1 MSGYSSTWGVDE
13 PGPGPGTPGPD
24 TVAYRLV
31 ALPGDGIGPDVL
43 AAGRRV
49 LDAAGELHGFRIE
62 WQELLIGGCAI
73 DAYGVPLRDEDAA
86 ACEAADAIFL
96 GAVGGPK
103 WDDPNAKV
111 RPEQGLLGLRKR
123 LDLFANIRPVS
134 VEESLIDASTI
145 RPEVLRGVDLIII
158 RELTGGLYFG
168 KPSEERQTPEGRAA
182 VDTLWYTEGEIAR
195 VARVAFQFAEHRRK
209 KVTSVDKANVLAS
222 SRLWRKVVTEVA
234 AEFPGIELEHR
245 LVDAAAMALVRQPA
259 AFDVIVTENMFGD
272 ILSDEAS
279 MISGSLGLLPSAS
292 FGTSRSAH
300 GARGLYEPI
309 HGSAPDIAGTD
320 IANPIGSILSGSML
334 LRWSLGQNAA
344 GDAVEAAVV
353 AALRD
358 GYRTPD
364 LASYGGAGAVLHV
377 VGTAGFTDQV
387 VARLAAPSAGG

>member
-1 MSGYSSTWGVDE
+1 MSGYSSTWMVDAD
-13 PGPGPGTPGPD
+13 TPV
-24 TVAYRLV
+24 TTYRIV

-49 LDAAGELHGFRIE
+49 LDATGERFGFRIE

-73 DAYGVPLRDEDAA
+73 DAYGTALRDEDAA
-86 ACEAADAIFL
+86 TCAEADAIFL

-103 WDDPNAKV
+103 WDDPDAKV

-134 VEESLIDASTI
+134 VEESLVDASTL

-168 KPSEERQTPEGRAA
+168 KPSEQRQTPEGRAA

-195 VARVAFQFAEHRRK
+195 VARVAFQFAQHRRK
-209 KVTSVDKANVLAS
+209 KVTSVDKANVLSS

-234 AEFPGIELEHR
+234 TEFPEIELEHR
-245 LVDAAAMALVRQPA
+245 LVDAAAMALIRQPS

-292 FGTSRSAH
+292 FGTGRSAH

-309 HGSAPDIAGTD
+309 HGSAPDIAGRD
-320 IANPIGSILSGSML
+320 IANPVAAILSGSML

-353 AALRD
+353 SALRD

-364 LASYGGAGAVLHV
+364 LASYGGASGAERKV
-377 VGTAGFTDQV
+377 VGTKGMTDAIV
-387 VARLAAPSAGG
+387 ERIGIPGAAAR

>member
-1 MSGYSSTWGVDE
+1 MSES
-13 PGPGPGTPGPD
+13 
-24 TVAYRLV
+24 TVATTYRLV

-49 LDAAGELHGFRIE
+49 LDATGERFGFRIE

-73 DAYGVPLRDEDAA
+73 DACGVPLRDEDAA
-86 ACEAADAIFL
+86 ICAEADAIFL

-103 WDDPNAKV
+103 WDDPDAKV

-134 VEESLIDASTI
+134 VEESLVDASTL
-145 RPEVLRGVDLIII
+145 RPEVLQGVDLVII

-168 KPSEERQTPEGRAA
+168 KPSEQRQTPEGRAA

-195 VARVAFQFAEHRRK
+195 VARVAFQFAQHRRR
-209 KVTSVDKANVLAS
+209 KVTSVDKANVLSS

-234 AEFPGIELEHR
+234 TEFPEIELEHR
-245 LVDAAAMALVRQPA
+245 LVDAAAMALIRQPS

-292 FGTSRSAH
+292 FGTGRSAH

-309 HGSAPDIAGTD
+309 HGSAPDIAGKD
-320 IANPIGSILSGSML
+320 IANPVASILSGSML

-353 AALRD
+353 SALRE

-364 LASYGGAGAVLHV
+364 LASYGAGGGVELKV
-377 VGTAGFTDQV
+377 VGTVAMTDAIV
-387 VARLAAPSAGG
+387 DRITIPGAAAR

>member
-1 MSGYSSTWGVDE
+1 MSA
-13 PGPGPGTPGPD
+13 PGPSDWP
-24 TVAYRLV
+24 VYRVV
-31 ALPGDGIGPDVL
+31 ALPGDGIGPEVL

-49 LDAAGELHGFRIE
+49 LDAASERFGFCIE
-62 WQELLIGGCAI
+62 WQELLMGGCAI
-73 DAYGVPLRDEDAA
+73 DAYGVPLREEDAA
-86 ACEAADAIFL
+86 ACAAADAIFL

-103 WDDPNAKV
+103 WDDPKAKV

-123 LDLFANIRPVS
+123 LDLFANIRPVA
-134 VEESLIDASTI
+134 VDESLVNASTL
-145 RPEVLRGVDLIII
+145 RPEVLRDVDLVIV

-168 KPSEERQTPEGRAA
+168 QPSEERQTPQGRAA

-195 VARVAFQFAEHRRK
+195 LSRVAFEMARQRRR

-234 AEFPGIELEHR
+234 AEFPEVQLEHR
-245 LVDAAAMALVRQPA
+245 LVDAAAMALIRQPS

-292 FGTSRSAH
+292 LGTSRGAH
-300 GARGLYEPI
+300 GPRGLYEPI
-309 HGSAPDIAGTD
+309 HGSAPDIAGKD
-320 IANPIGSILSGSML
+320 VANPIATILSGALL
-334 LRWSLGQNAA
+334 LRWSLGQSGAA
-344 GDAVEAAVV
+344 KAIEAAVA

-364 LASYGGAGAVLHV
+364 LASSGRPGVDLRV
-377 VGTAGFTDQV
+377 VGTVAMTDAIV
-387 VARLAAPSAGG
+387 DRIAITGAAARQGTAA